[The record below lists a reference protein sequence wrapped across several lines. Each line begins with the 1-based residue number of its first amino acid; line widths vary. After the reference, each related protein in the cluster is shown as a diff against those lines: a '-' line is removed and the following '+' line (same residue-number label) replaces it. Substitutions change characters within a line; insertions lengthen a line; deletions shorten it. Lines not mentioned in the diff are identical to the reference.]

1 MIIETLSETQCFGG
15 HIGFYRHPSAVNNCD
30 MQFSVFV
37 PPQAEQGPVP
47 VLTFLSGLTCTEE
60 NFMVKSGA
68 QRVAA
73 ELGLMLVSPDTSPRG
88 DDVPDDPEEDYD
100 FGLAAGFYLN
110 ATQAPWSKHYHMYD
124 YITTELQT
132 AVIDNFPGDRNR
144 HALSG
149 HSMGGHGA
157 LVIGLRNPDM
167 FSSLSVFAPICTTLH
182 SPWGTKALSHYLGVS
197 AGDGDQPG
205 LQSGDDDRR
214 HWHDYDACEVARNV
228 DNPTA
233 YPTILVDQGA
243 EDPFLEEQ
251 LKPDLL
257 QAACADSGVP
267 MELRVHPGYDHG
279 YYFISTFIEE
289 HLRRHYDVLTR

>member
-1 MIIETLSETQCFGG
+1 MTIETVSETSCFGG
-15 HIGFYRHPSAVNNCD
+15 RIGFYQHRSDANDCD
-30 MQFSVFV
+30 MRFSVFV

-68 QRVAA
+68 QRVAS

-88 DDVPDDPEEDYD
+88 DTVPDDPDGDYD

-110 ATQAPWSKHYHMYD
+110 ATQAPWSAHYHMYD
-124 YITTELQT
+124 YITRELPA
-132 AVIDNFPGDRNR
+132 AVFGNFPGDASR

-157 LVIGLRNPDM
+157 LVIGLRNPGM
-167 FSSLSVFAPICTTLH
+167 FRSLSVFAPICTTLH
-182 SPWGTKALSHYLGVS
+182 SPWGSKALSHYLG
-197 AGDGDQPG
+197 
-205 LQSGDDDRR
+205 DDKND
-214 HWHDYDACEVARNV
+214 WKAYDACEVVRDV
-228 DNPTA
+228 KDPDA

-243 EDPFLEEQ
+243 DDPYLEEQ
-251 LKPDLL
+251 LKPELL
-257 QAACADSGVP
+257 EAACRDSGVSVD
-267 MELRVHPGYDHG
+267 LRIHAGYDHG

-289 HLRRHYDVLTR
+289 HLRRHYEILVS